1 MKYKTILLLSV
12 VFIFVGCSNHAVKL
26 EKHVELTDDS
36 YLRTVIETIAKNP
49 RFIGS
54 ENEKQVA
61 AFIADELQDMG
72 YDITYQ
78 QFKFQLPSK
87 ENNLF
92 LIEDEDYFTSAIH
105 FKGKA
110 DGKSQNIIGAKAET
124 KRKKTLIISVNYD
137 SVDGSCGA
145 NYNGSGTAVALQLAQ
160 LFQEID
166 LPFQLKFVFFTGE
179 SEQMLGSRY
188 YVGFLNE
195 KEVQN
200 IIGNISVNLVSYDTL
215 DDLCILTG
223 KMADDRK
230 SGVKNKMSNLFPEHM
245 RIVPNRFSDH
255 YSFFMKDID
264 SISLTQNFLKSTDV
278 IHGKDDSI
286 SKINYESLC
295 NVTNMIVEA
304 IYHLEEES

>member
-1 MKYKTILLLSV
+1 MKYKIILLLSV

-61 AFIADELQDMG
+61 AFIADELQKMG
-72 YDITYQ
+72 YDVTFQ
-78 QFKFQLPSK
+78 QFKFQLPSR

-92 LIEDEDYFTSAIH
+92 TIEDEEYFTSAIY

-124 KRKKTLIISVNYD
+124 KRKKTLIISANYD

-188 YVGFLNE
+188 YVGFLDE

-200 IIGNISVNLVSYDTL
+200 IIGNISVNLVSCDSL

-223 KMADDRK
+223 EMADDRK
-230 SGVKNKMSNLFPEHM
+230 SGVRNKCQTCFP
-245 RIVPNRFSDH
+245 
-255 YSFFMKDID
+255 
-264 SISLTQNFLKSTDV
+264 SI
-278 IHGKDDSI
+278 
-286 SKINYESLC
+286 
-295 NVTNMIVEA
+295 
-304 IYHLEEES
+304 